1 LKGYGNDI
9 LLEASC
15 LLISS
20 SISQEALAVRPDIG
34 AKPVPRWRFI
44 LDISLRHRNDVVQE
58 AAARTIGVLSHL
70 RSSEDDT
77 DR

>member
-20 SISQEALAVRPDIG
+20 SISQEALELRPDIG
-34 AKPVPRWRFI
+34 VKLVPRWRFI
-44 LDISLRHRNDVVQE
+44 LDISLRHRNDTVQE
-58 AAARTIGVLSHL
+58 AAARTVGAVSHL